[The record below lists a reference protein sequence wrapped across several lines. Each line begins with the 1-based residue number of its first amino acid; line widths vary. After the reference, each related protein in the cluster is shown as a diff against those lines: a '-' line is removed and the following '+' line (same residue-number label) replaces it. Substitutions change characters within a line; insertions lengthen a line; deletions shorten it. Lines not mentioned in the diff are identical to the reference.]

1 MDEATAVI
9 IILLVPMPF
18 LSALYCYP
26 VKSCRGVALS
36 EAALD
41 RRGIVHD
48 REMLIV
54 DAGNRFMTQRTTPK
68 MALIETILS
77 DDALLLRA
85 PGAGGELRVPWHA
98 PDRPAREVVVWKDAV
113 VADDTGDAPAE
124 WVSDVLGQTCR
135 LVTTGQRSRRVRP
148 VDRLPADV
156 HPEALARPVEIGF
169 PDGYPLLVVSEESL
183 DDLNRRLRLPEPL
196 RVDRFRPNL
205 VLAGCAT
212 PYAEDTW
219 KAFRVGAV
227 RLFGGGPC
235 GRCVV
240 ITTDQQTLARTP
252 EPLRTLAG
260 YRRTPDGDVVFG
272 QNAIHA
278 APGGR
283 LRVGDTVV
291 PEA

>member
-1 MDEATAVI
+1 M
-9 IILLVPMPF
+9 IILFVPMPL

-36 EAALD
+36 EATLD

-54 DAGNRFMTQRTTPK
+54 DAGNRFMTQRATPK
-68 MALIETILS
+68 LALIETTLT
-77 DDALLLRA
+77 DDALVLRA

-124 WVSDVLGQTCR
+124 WLSDVLGERCR
-135 LVTTGQRSRRVRP
+135 LVTTGARSRRVRP

-156 HPEALARPVEIGF
+156 HPGVLARPVEIGF

-183 DDLNRRLRLPEPL
+183 DDLNRRLDLPEPL
-196 RVDRFRPNL
+196 RMDRFRPNL
-205 VLAGCAT
+205 VLNGCRA
-212 PYAEDTW
+212 PYEEDSW

-227 RLFGGGPC
+227 WLFGGEPC
-235 GRCVV
+235 GRCIVT
-240 ITTDQQTLARTP
+240 TTDQQTLERTP
-252 EPLRTLAG
+252 EPLRTLAT
-260 YRRTPDGDVVFG
+260 YRRTASGDVVFG

-278 APGGR
+278 EPGGR